1 MESNL
6 YEACSMANLGNLLSE
21 RSLTRAEID
30 DLPWGSRMGGPTI
43 NDIRM
48 WHHQM
53 ARLLA
58 MGASI
63 KSIADTIGKTYNR
76 VWLISKD
83 PMMME
88 LAAEYLAEQQS
99 RSKGNFDYIVSKQEE
114 TMMIYEDIRN
124 YAANQLRDSLEDID
138 QGRAD
143 KLSASAYMKIISD
156 MSDRSGLPKVTTN
169 ININTGMDARL
180 ELANIRSNAARKV
193 PEIIELKPLR
203 ASFLPPVQ
211 SGAGQS
217 SPSSG
222 APPSRPEP
230 MKLRRI

>member
-1 MESNL
+1 MS
-6 YEACSMANLGNLLSE
+6 GNLLSE

-30 DLPWGSRMGGPTI
+30 GLEWGCRHGGPTI

-58 MGASI
+58 EGASL
-63 KSIADTIGKTYNR
+63 KSIADTVGKSYNR
-76 VWLISKD
+76 VWLLSKD

-88 LAAEYLAEQQS
+88 LSAEYLAEHQA
-99 RSKGNFDYIVSKQEE
+99 KHKDAFEYIVSKQEE
-114 TMMIYEDIRN
+114 TMIIFEDIRN
-124 YAANQLRDSLEDID
+124 LAASQLRDSLEDID
-138 QGRAD
+138 QGKSDR
-143 KLSASAYMKIISD
+143 LNASTYSKIIAD
-156 MSDRSGLPKVTTN
+156 MGDRSGMGKVQTN
-169 ININTGMDARL
+169 ININTGMDSRL
-180 ELANIRSNAARKV
+180 ELATIRSNAARKA
-193 PEIIELKPLR
+193 PKIIELKPLQ

-211 SGAGQS
+211 SGAAQS

-222 APPSRPEP
+222 GPPSRPEP